1 MPLDMLRNA
10 FVKGRYGKAAM
21 VSSFGAESAVLLHM
35 LSQVNKVAPV
45 LFVDT
50 QMLFQETL
58 DYQVELAAHFGLENV
73 QIIRADEFTL
83 RRNDPFGR
91 LHLSDTD
98 SCCDLRKIAPL
109 EAALTGYDTWVSG
122 RKRHQTAL
130 RADLTEVEQEGS
142 RIKLNPLA
150 NWARDDIFAYFDRYD
165 LPRHPLAA
173 KGFGSIGCAA
183 CTSKVGIGEDPR
195 AGRWRGSDKDECGI
209 HFEDGKIVRPAA

>member
-1 MPLDMLRNA
+1 MPLDILKDA
-10 FVKGRYGKAAM
+10 FVRGRYGKAAL

-35 LSQVNKVAPV
+35 LAQVNKAAPV

-83 RRNDPFGR
+83 RRKDPFGR
-91 LHLSDTD
+91 LHLEDSD
-98 SCCDLRKIAPL
+98 SCCALRKIAPL
-109 EAALTGYDTWVSG
+109 EAALEGYDTWVSG

-130 RADLTEVEQEGS
+130 RADLAEVENDDK
-142 RIKLNPLA
+142 RVKLNPLVD
-150 NWARDDIFAYFDRYD
+150 WAREDISAYFNKHD

-173 KGFGSIGCAA
+173 KGFSSIGCAA
-183 CTSKVGIGEDPR
+183 CTSKVGLGEDPR
-195 AGRWRGSDKDECGI
+195 AGRWRGADKVECGI
-209 HFEDGKIVRPAA
+209 HFEGGKIVRPAA